1 MRRYTQ
7 AAGIFIIL
15 LATAWFAILLTSQ
28 THVHSDEAIIGLMGK
43 HILEGR
49 YLPFY
54 MYGQPYNAG
63 AAWEAYLAAAAF
75 AIFGISVISLKSCI
89 VVLSLLCIFLFYR
102 MCLALYDERTS
113 LLATILFALAPSL
126 LKWHFQV
133 RGYSWYF
140 LSIPVL
146 TMLFA
151 SIESAGDAKR
161 KTVFFFGL
169 ACGISVWCLELA
181 IPLVGALWMLL
192 VLRRRFSLATAAV
205 GLLGFV
211 IGYTPVI
218 AFNCTHHFGNWR
230 YVFIE
235 RLGGGFSSLLHLS
248 VFARIFVNEM
258 PKFFG
263 PDTILWYYPETPA
276 VGYLF
281 YGIALLA
288 VGMAMWP
295 FARSPLK
302 IIRALRGDLS
312 DQAQKRDFDMLV
324 LTAASFVPYL
334 TQPLGVPSYFFGGCF
349 FLSVLTGR
357 MLQRLFS
364 SSRTLPQL
372 IGVGALSTILVAAVA
387 VMIRVGRQNQIETL
401 CLCKDGKNYC
411 MTRIP
416 GADIEGVERY
426 LRQHRM
432 TSVWTTISFVY
443 PFLFESGETV
453 AISNAIFEYPHRV
466 YPQKIPWREPNLD
479 ADAAFIIET
488 DSPFRSELEAHYVQA
503 FGRAPLINEFGK
515 LTLVAKQE

>member
-1 MRRYTQ
+1 
-7 AAGIFIIL
+7 
-15 LATAWFAILLTSQ
+15 
-28 THVHSDEAIIGLMGK
+28 
-43 HILEGR
+43 
-49 YLPFY
+49 
-54 MYGQPYNAG
+54 
-63 AAWEAYLAAAAF
+63 
-75 AIFGISVISLKSCI
+75 
-89 VVLSLLCIFLFYR
+89 
-102 MCLALYDERTS
+102 
-113 LLATILFALAPSL
+113 
-126 LKWHFQV
+126 
-133 RGYSWYF
+133 
-140 LSIPVL
+140 
-146 TMLFA
+146 
-151 SIESAGDAKR
+151 
-161 KTVFFFGL
+161 
-169 ACGISVWCLELA
+169 
-181 IPLVGALWMLL
+181 
-192 VLRRRFSLATAAV
+192 
-205 GLLGFV
+205 
-211 IGYTPVI
+211 
-218 AFNCTHHFGNWR
+218 
-230 YVFIE
+230 VFIE

-248 VFARIFVNEM
+248 VFAQIFVNEM

-364 SSRTLPQL
+364 SSRTLPRL

-387 VMIRVGRQNQIETL
+387 VMIRVGRENQIETL

-426 LRQHRM
+426 LRQHSM